1 MFDWNA
7 NAPATRWES
16 HFGDRIVRC
25 FAKRPKTLQQ
35 LLERNVAKH
44 GAAEAYVCE
53 DRRLTWAEF
62 GAEVERLAGGLAGL
76 GIGKGDRVAMLM
88 ANRIEFVSVM
98 FAAIRLGAIIVPLS
112 VRAQRP
118 EITYMVQQSGA
129 AVIIH
134 ENGLADRLPLAGDCP
149 ALRHRVPMDRVSGTT
164 SWADLIDTAPV
175 PPADLD
181 EEDTVVILYTSGTS
195 GRPKGAMLAHINI
208 IHAALHVEFAVGL
221 TEMDR
226 CVVPAPLNHVTGVV
240 STISIMLNCAG
251 ALIIQPQFKAP
262 LFLEAAA
269 SERMTLAI
277 MVPAMYN
284 LLLLQPDFDKL
295 DLSSWTAGVFGG
307 SPMAETTIAK
317 LADRLPNLRLM
328 NTYGATESS
337 GVASFMP
344 PHLTAAH
351 RDSAGFDLPCARLV
365 VMDDDGIECAP
376 GETGE
381 IWIGGASIAN
391 GYWGDVAGT
400 KANFTAGFWH
410 SGDLGSIDENG
421 LVRVVD
427 RKKDIVN
434 RGGLKIFTIEVEHVL
449 CQHEAVIEAAV
460 VAKPDPVLGERV
472 HAFVAVRRPGVTAQD
487 LAAFCA
493 PLLSDYKVP
502 ESFTIT
508 EELLPRNPNGKVL
521 KRDLR
526 DTLVLTE
533 PRNVA

>member
-1 MFDWNA
+1 MHDWTEH
-7 NAPATRWES
+7 APATRWES
-16 HFGDRIVRC
+16 HFGDRLMRC
-25 FAKRPKTLQQ
+25 FAERPATLQQ
-35 LLERNVAKH
+35 LLERNVALH
-44 GAAEAYVCE
+44 GEAEAYVCE
-53 DRRLTWAEF
+53 GRRMSWAEF
-62 GAEVERLAGGLAGL
+62 GSEVERLAGGLSGL
-76 GIGKGDRVAMLM
+76 GVAKGDRVAMLM
-88 ANRIEFVSVM
+88 ANGISFVAVM

-112 VRAQRP
+112 IRAQRP
-118 EITYMVQQSGA
+118 EITYMLQQSGA

-134 ENGLADRLPLAGDCP
+134 ENDLADRLPLAGACP
-149 ALRHRVPMDRVSGTT
+149 SLRHVVPMTPQAGARGYS
-164 SWADLIDTAPV
+164 DLLRSEPV
-175 PPADLD
+175 PAVELD

-208 IHAALHVEFAVGL
+208 IHAALHVQYCVGL
-221 TEMDR
+221 TEKDR

-251 ALIIQPQFKAP
+251 TLIIQPQFKAP

-269 SERMTLAI
+269 RERMTLAI

-284 LLLLQPDFDKL
+284 LLLLQPDFEKL
-295 DLSSWTAGVFGG
+295 DLSNWTAGVFGG

-317 LADRLPNLRLM
+317 LAERLPNLRLM

-351 RDSAGFDLPCARLV
+351 RDSAGFELPCARLV
-365 VMDDDGIECAP
+365 VMDDDGVECAP

-381 IWIGGASIAN
+381 IWIGGASIAR
-391 GYWGDVAGT
+391 GYWGDEAGT
-400 KANFTAGFWH
+400 RANFTAGFWH
-410 SGDLGSIDENG
+410 SGDLGSIDEHG

-460 VAKPDPVLGERV
+460 VARPDPVLGERV
-472 HAFVAVRRPGVTAQD
+472 HAFVAVRHPGVTDQE
-487 LAAFCA
+487 LKAFCA

-502 ESFTIT
+502 ESFSIG
-508 EELLPRNPNGKVL
+508 EALLPRNPNGKVM

-526 DTLVLTE
+526 DSLLGSAQ
-533 PRNVA
+533 RDVA